1 MKSIDNEEYLISRL
15 QQRDREA
22 FQELFYSWHRP
33 LCFFASRIIK
43 DQDVAEDLVQ
53 DVFVAFWKYDL
64 STFPNEKTIRTFLY
78 TSVRNGCLNYL
89 RDLEIR
95 ARNDRKAVP
104 ESEEDQDC
112 FLLRQMEAEV
122 VAELFEAIDELPERC
137 RKIFY
142 MAYLQEKEEK
152 QIAEL
157 LRVSVNTVK
166 TQKQRAKAYL
176 KGRLGELF
184 VYMTLFFFEF

>member
-1 MKSIDNEEYLISRL
+1 MINQEDFIRRL
-15 QQRDREA
+15 QQREKEA

-43 DQDVAEDLVQ
+43 DQDVAADLVQ

-64 STFPNEKTIRTFLY
+64 SAFPNEKTIRTFLY

-112 FLLRQMEAEV
+112 FLLRQMESEV
-122 VAELFEAIDELPERC
+122 VTELFEAIDELPERC
-137 RKIFY
+137 REIFY